1 MLRVLK
7 TENIKYYQVI
17 KVYNNIKNMK
27 INIKNLTKE
36 YNSKTVL
43 NIGELKIESGEMFG
57 LVGNNGAGKTTFFR
71 LLLDLIKS
79 DSGKILLGDID
90 VTKSEKWKNFTGS
103 YLDEDFLINF
113 LTAEEYFY
121 FVGDLYGFAKNDINI
136 KLKQY
141 SKFFNN
147 EILAQKG
154 KYIREYSQGNKQ
166 KIGIISTFLIEPKII
181 ILDEPFNNLDP
192 TSQILLIDMLK
203 EYNRISNATIL
214 ISSHNLNNIS
224 EVCNRIVL
232 LEKGEII
239 KNFLNNKVTL
249 NELKK
254 YFYQER

>member
-1 MLRVLK
+1 M
-7 TENIKYYQVI
+7 E
-17 KVYNNIKNMK
+17 

-36 YNSKTVL
+36 YNKKKVL
-43 NIGELKIESGEMFG
+43 NIDKLKIRSGEIFG

-79 DSGKILLGDID
+79 DSGEILIGDID
-90 VTKSEKWKNFTGS
+90 VTKSEKWKNYTGS

-121 FVGDLYGFAKNDINI
+121 FVGNIYGFTKNEINI

-192 TSQILLIDMLK
+192 TSQMLLVDMLK
-203 EYNRISNATIL
+203 EYNEINKATIL

-224 EVCNRIVL
+224 EICHRIII

-239 KNFLNNKVTL
+239 KDLSNNKYTL

-254 YFYQER
+254 YFYQE

>member
-7 TENIKYYQVI
+7 KESIKYYQVI
-17 KVYNNIKNMK
+17 KANNNFMSMK
-27 INIKNLTKE
+27 INIKDLTKK

-43 NIGELKIESGEMFG
+43 NIGELKINSGEMFG

-79 DSGKILLGDID
+79 DSGKILIGDID
-90 VTKSEKWKNFTGS
+90 VTKSEKWKDFTGS
-103 YLDEDFLINF
+103 YLDEDFLIGF
-113 LTAEEYFY
+113 LTTEEYFY
-121 FVGDLYGFAKNDINI
+121 FIGDLYGFTKNDIDI

-147 EILAQKG
+147 EILAQKD

-166 KIGIISTFLIEPKII
+166 KIGIISTFIIEPKII

-192 TSQILLIDMLK
+192 TSQMLLVDMLK

-239 KNFLNNKVTL
+239 KNFLNNKDTL